1 MDRNLGASQVA
12 TSPTDTDAYGDL
24 YQWGRAADGHEKRTS
39 GITDARS
46 ATDTPGHGDFIT
58 TPTNPNDWRSTPN
71 DNLWQGVDGVNNPC
85 PAGFRVPT
93 EAEWQAEI
101 DNGGLTNSAG
111 AFGSPL
117 ILPVAGYRNQ
127 VDGSLSNVGSRGY
140 YWSSSVD
147 GSSARRLYFSSS
159 IAYMSSSNRAN
170 GLPVRCR
177 KD

>member
-12 TSPTDTDAYGDL
+12 TSSTDAAAYGDL
-24 YQWGRAADGHEKRTS
+24 YQWGRAADGHEKRDSGTTS
-39 GITDARS
+39 TLSD
-46 ATDTPGHGDFIT
+46 TDTPGHGDYILFS
-58 TPTNPNDWRSTPN
+58 NDWRSSKN

-93 EAEWQAEI
+93 AAEWEAEI

-117 ILPVAGYRNQ
+117 ILPVAGYRNR
-127 VDGSLSNVGSRGY
+127 VGGSLSTVGSSGF

-147 GSSARRLYFSSS
+147 GSNARSLRFNSSN
-159 IAYMSSSNRAN
+159 ANMLSSNRAYGN
-170 GLPVRCR
+170 SVRCR